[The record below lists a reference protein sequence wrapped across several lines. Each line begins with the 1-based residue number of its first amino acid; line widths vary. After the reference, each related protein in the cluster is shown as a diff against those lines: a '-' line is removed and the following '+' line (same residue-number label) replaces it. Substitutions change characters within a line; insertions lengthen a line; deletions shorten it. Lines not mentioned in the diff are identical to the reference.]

1 MKQITYQPERFD
13 AFRIMQN
20 GHIEI
25 YAIEIDIVE
34 HFDCIWK
41 KWNCANCI
49 TTTRRLQ
56 NISDGNFL
64 TIVFCPKRMHPKNYS
79 NSLKIFQLKIDSQQK
94 AQVQC
99 TDSKSNTIWSNK
111 PLFNWLIPRYD
122 RLYNWIIFNDHH
134 F

>member
-1 MKQITYQPERFD
+1 MLLKLILLNISIVFERNEIVQIVT
-13 AFRIMQN
+13 
-20 GHIEI
+20 
-25 YAIEIDIVE
+25 
-34 HFDCIWK
+34 
-41 KWNCANCI
+41 
-49 TTTRRLQ
+49 TSSTTRRLQ

-79 NSLKIFQLKIDSQQK
+79 ISLKIFQLKIDSQQK
-94 AQVQC
+94 AQIKC

-111 PLFNWLIPRYD
+111 PLFNWLIPQYD